1 MCESSVVLDVKGK
14 KETLME
20 DVTRISVKGDIIELI
35 GLFGERK
42 SIRGRIS
49 DIDMNKHEI
58 VIKGEQDG

>member
-1 MCESSVVLDVKGK
+1 MLDINGK
-14 KETLME
+14 METLME
-20 DVTRISVKGDIIELI
+20 DVIHILIKGDSIELI

-58 VIKGEQDG
+58 VIKGE

>member
-14 KETLME
+14 RETLMK
-20 DVTRISVKGDIIELI
+20 DVIRILVKGDIIELI
-35 GLFGERK
+35 GLFGERE

-58 VIKGEQDG
+58 VIKGE

>member
-1 MCESSVVLDVKGK
+1 MCESSVVLDTNGK
-14 KETLME
+14 METLME
-20 DVTRISVKGDIIELI
+20 DVIRISIKGDTIELI
-35 GLFGERK
+35 GLFGERE

>member
-1 MCESSVVLDVKGK
+1 MCESSVVLDANGK
-14 KETLME
+14 METLME
-20 DVTRISVKGDIIELI
+20 DVIRISIKGDTIELI
-35 GLFGERK
+35 GLFGERE

>member
-1 MCESSVVLDVKGK
+1 MCESSVMLDINGK
-14 KETLME
+14 METLME
-20 DVTRISVKGDIIELI
+20 DVIHILIKGDSIELI

-58 VIKGEQDG
+58 VIKGE